1 MSIANRVTI
10 LKLGLNDRSAAVTCV
25 VQDKLI
31 PGWVNAMDGSLFN
44 LLRGLDVE
52 GCSEIASQVVNVWL
66 KTLNYKEIC
75 CSLATNDNHL
85 VPIEAL
91 KPEMALYWRA
101 AITFLHKEG
110 VHAAEALETILP
122 EMTAF
127 GRYIKDY
134 VTVKLK
140 EADDMQVTIFS
151 KLNVRE
157 NSQKSA
163 SKQFLNQIHSLHYYL
178 SIVYTI

>member
-1 MSIANRVTI
+1 MPSFKKTIYIICRVHVRSLSIANRVTI

-52 GCSEIASQVVNVWL
+52 GCSEIAGQVVNVWL

-75 CSLATNDNHL
+75 SSLATDDDHL
-85 VPIEAL
+85 VRIEAL
-91 KPEMALYWRA
+91 TPEMALYWHA
-101 AITFLHKEG
+101 AVTFLHKEG

-122 EMTAF
+122 EMTVF
-127 GRYIKDY
+127 GRYMKEY
-134 VTVKLK
+134 VTTRLK
-140 EADDMQVTIFS
+140 EADDMQVGTSFD
-151 KLNVRE
+151 
-157 NSQKSA
+157 
-163 SKQFLNQIHSLHYYL
+163 F
-178 SIVYTI
+178 IV